1 MYVCLNVNI
10 SKTVGD
16 TSKVTINDYLGER
29 ILLAISQYGSCM
41 GPMHRAYAL
50 SIRIKID
57 DLGWPWPATS
67 SNSLRILRDF
77 ADLGANNGKTNKDRP
92 ILSATEL

>member
-1 MYVCLNVNI
+1 MPLIRAILDYAARYKFHICMYVCLNVNI

-57 DLGWPWPATS
+57 DLG
-67 SNSLRILRDF
+67 
-77 ADLGANNGKTNKDRP
+77 
-92 ILSATEL
+92 